1 MPYIK
6 PEEREFYDNLI
17 ENIIDQI
24 FCFGITEFDR
34 NDWKGHL
41 NYIIS
46 KLCHRIIKIR
56 ELRYHTCNDVMGV
69 LECVKQELYRTV
81 IATYED
87 EKRSENGSVSKLD
100 SVEDE

>member
-24 FCFGITEFDR
+24 FLFGISEFDR

-46 KLCHRIIKIR
+46 RLCHEVIKKR
-56 ELRYHTCNDVMGV
+56 GLRYHTCNDVIGV
-69 LECVKQELYRTV
+69 LECIKQELYRTV
-81 IATYED
+81 IAPYED
-87 EKRSENGSVSKLD
+87 RKRSENGPVSELD
-100 SVEDE
+100 FVEDE